1 MGIVQV
7 FLDPSAPWIITGPVE
22 FDVTEGGHLKLPQ
35 GTAFPTDP
43 APESGDF
50 FHRTDEN
57 KTYRYNGTTW
67 VLGVAAVAAHASSH
81 QPGGSDTMA
90 VDAAAGTG
98 SLRTLGTGATQACS
112 GTDARLSDAR
122 TPTAHKTSHEPG
134 GGDAM
139 AVDAVAGTGSLRT
152 LGTGAQQACAGNDA
166 RLSDN
171 RTDANAIHK
180 NVSAEISTITEKV
193 TPVAADLLV
202 IEDSAASNA
211 KKRVQIGN
219 LPAGSAP
226 IFGRDY
232 ASGVSEAN
240 STTTS
245 STYQDKVSLVTGALT
260 GTYLV
265 EWQCEMTIASANRL
279 HRCRLY
285 DATAAAE
292 LCNDDHRPSIAN
304 AWKLASGF
312 ALVTFVG
319 AAKTLKIQ
327 FASQNNSTTV
337 TIRRARVV
345 MWRVS

>member
-1 MGIVQV
+1 
-7 FLDPSAPWIITGPVE
+7 
-22 FDVTEGGHLKLPQ
+22 
-35 GTAFPTDP
+35 
-43 APESGDF
+43 
-50 FHRTDEN
+50 
-57 KTYRYNGTTW
+57 
-67 VLGVAAVAAHASSH
+67 
-81 QPGGSDTMA
+81 MA
-90 VDAAAGTG
+90 VDAVAGTG
-98 SLRTLGTGATQACS
+98 SLRTLGTGAQQACS
-112 GTDARLSDAR
+112 GSDARLSDAR
-122 TPTAHKTSHEPG
+122 TPAAHSTSHKHGGSDEVATATAAANAIPKAGAGGKLDIGFVPTGSTGTTVCIGNDARLSNARTPTAHASSHQPG